1 MIDIPRP
8 GSPFH
13 ETYLVA
19 AAQCGQLPI
28 TEISDTNENCI
39 VSSIAWIAMR
49 DQVRADRTFVAEVGF
64 PLAALLIVIAV
75 VRYRKSRAAR

>member
-8 GSPFH
+8 GNPFH
-13 ETYLVA
+13 EAYLVA

-39 VSSIAWIAMR
+39 VTSIAWIAMR
-49 DQVRADRTFVAEVGF
+49 DQVRADRSFVMEAGL
-64 PLAALLIVIAV
+64 PLAALLVIIAV
-75 VRYRKSRAAR
+75 VRSRRNRVAR

>member
-49 DQVRADRTFVAEVGF
+49 DQVRADGPSWRRLDFRS
-64 PLAALLIVIAV
+64 PP
-75 VRYRKSRAAR
+75 SSP

>member
-13 ETYLVA
+13 EAYLVA

-39 VSSIAWIAMR
+39 VTSIAWIAMR
-49 DQVRADRTFVAEVGF
+49 DQVRADRSFVMEAGL
-64 PLAALLIVIAV
+64 PLAALLVIVAV
-75 VRYRKSRAAR
+75 VRYRRNRVAR

>member
-13 ETYLVA
+13 EAYLVA

-49 DQVRADRTFVAEVGF
+49 DQVRADRTFVLEAGL
-64 PLAALLIVIAV
+64 PLAALLLIVAV
-75 VRYRKSRAAR
+75 VRFRRNRVAW